1 MECPVCYCATAKC
14 QLVCGHALCSD
25 CAKSWYQKSDE
36 PNCPMCREPMYFKGM
51 WRLKEDME
59 EHRYD
64 DQCSDLFSEAAGDI
78 FEDVELELLEFRKTG
93 PSPSTYRLFS
103 KYLMDCLMDDLEDV
117 QKKFSTMLDQEY
129 SIDEMRC
136 VLEGWFF
143 QYRCR
148 QVWDTHRPLDM
159 VVSNYPWIK

>member
-14 QLVCGHALCSD
+14 QLVCGHAMCSD

-59 EHRYD
+59 EQRYD
-64 DQCSDLFSEAAGDI
+64 DQCSDLFSEATGDI
-78 FEDVELELLEFRKTG
+78 FEDVEAELLHFRKTE
-93 PSPSTYRLFS
+93 PSPSTYRFFTS
-103 KYLMDCLMDDLEDV
+103 YLMDCLMEDLEDI
-117 QKKFSTMLDQEY
+117 QKKFSVMQAQDY
-129 SIDEMRC
+129 GIDEMRC

-143 QYRCR
+143 QYKCK
-148 QVWDTHRPLDM
+148 QTWDAHRPVDM
-159 VVSNYPWIK
+159 FVTNYPWIK

>member
-59 EHRYD
+59 EQRYD
-64 DQCSDLFSEAAGDI
+64 DQVSELFSEATGDI
-78 FEDVELELLEFRKTG
+78 FGEVEEELLYFRKTE
-93 PSPSTYRLFS
+93 PSPSSYKFFVS
-103 KYLMDCLMDDLEDV
+103 YLMECMLEDLEDV
-117 QKKFSTMLDQEY
+117 QKKFSTMQSQDF

-136 VLEGWFF
+136 VLEGWFL
-143 QYRCR
+143 QYKCK
-148 QVWDTHRPLDM
+148 QTWGAPTPVDM
-159 VVSNYPWIK
+159 FVSNYPWIK